1 MTESSNSTSE
11 PARAGSLEK
20 KFREWCEAAD
30 IRILVD
36 GENFAAPR
44 PWDVVVHDGRLFG
57 RILSHGTLGLGEAYM
72 DGWWDCDRMDEMLFR
87 AIRSGM
93 ERHISNNLSGW
104 LHEAAFRLL
113 NLQSRSRAFM
123 VAKHHYDA
131 DPALFRAMLDPFM
144 QYSCGYW
151 EHADN
156 LEDAQI
162 AKMELICRKLEL
174 KPGMSVLDVGCGW
187 GGLSRYMAEHYQVKV
202 TGITVSEEQL
212 IVDREKAGSL
222 PVEYMLLDYRDLPGQ
237 STFCTRS
244 GAGNGTWD
252 RVVSVGMFEHVG
264 RKNYRVFLDMI
275 RKCLRP
281 DGLFLLHSIGSNGGG
296 CGADPWLTR
305 YIFPNGALPSPSS
318 LAKALEGVFVLEDWH
333 NFGAD
338 YDRTLM
344 VWKDR
349 FEKGREAGAFVCDE
363 RLRRMFNYYLSSCA
377 AAFRVRTIQLW
388 QLMLSPKG
396 VPGGYRR
403 PN

>member
-1 MTESSNSTSE
+1 MTESSNSTSA
-11 PARAGSLEK
+11 PARAGALEK

-93 ERHISNNLSGW
+93 EQHISNNLSGW

-305 YIFPNGALPSPSS
+305 YIFPNGVLPSPSS

-344 VWKDR
+344 AWKDR

-377 AAFRVRTIQLW
+377 AAFRARTIQLW